1 MDNGPEE
8 SVDCFFGKQQS
19 NGQGVAWLWACK
31 SVITASIDFAESF
44 INAIDNGEKNRS
56 GYLNRLS
63 MALTVYQFKR
73 A

>member
-8 SVDCFFGKQQS
+8 SVDCIFGKQQS
-19 NGQGVAWLWACK
+19 NGQGVAWLRACK

-44 INAIDNGEKNRS
+44 INAIDDGEKINR

-63 MALTVYQFKR
+63 MALTVYQFNR